1 MKLLIIFAIACSVLA
16 KKFDTD
22 NNLAIDLA
30 AKLQHC
36 NLGTHLDNN
45 TCVKNTEYCDNYDKS
60 TKNCI
65 DCNWYTF
72 WTDYAD
78 RPWQG
83 SYCTI
88 HWWLFALW
96 MLGLVLLLILFV
108 CCQCKLTKAPKKKT
122 KPKENFKNSQKNQEV
137 VVQREP
143 KVIHQ
148 KRPEYSSYREP
159 VEVTR
164 YENPNPRYELPKEQ
178 FDKYEYEEPRA
189 NSNQV
194 YVIEEPIQVN
204 HGQSRFVEERM
215 SYNPNRDSRVIEG
228 SNMQY
233 SDSYA
238 GYNPYNLY

>member
-1 MKLLIIFAIACSVLA
+1 MINPQKIALIVIGTHFGLIMQTGPGREAIAR
-16 KKFDTD
+16 
-22 NNLAIDLA
+22 
-30 AKLQHC
+30 
-36 NLGTHLDNN
+36 
-45 TCVKNTEYCDNYDKS
+45 
-60 TKNCI
+60 
-65 DCNWYTF
+65 YTGGF
-72 WTDYAD
+72 LPYGCWV
-78 RPWQG
+78 W
-83 SYCTI
+83 SYY
-88 HWWLFALW
+88 LSFLYVVSANSL
-96 MLGLVLLLILFV
+96 
-108 CCQCKLTKAPKKKT
+108 KPPKKKT